1 MRFVCGVE
9 VRGVEA
15 DDGDTEDELEEA
27 EGQGRY
33 DERERIGRC

>member
-9 VRGVEA
+9 VGGVET

-27 EGQGRY
+27 EG
-33 DERERIGRC
+33 E